1 MWKVN
6 HSQIVNILVQFK
18 CLSICCVYFHF
29 YSFSDDDLVTE
40 FLATGTFC
48 GFCIILTAVMAGMNK
63 YRKRVKIM
71 RIVNDSIS
79 DWIAGYLMKATI
91 NKRIMLFYSLLGSVL
106 FLTSGI
112 FIIQSWDRAFRT
124 RTRDLAMT
132 KGVVSIINGVIFF
145 MDLIFTFRQKK

>member
-1 MWKVN
+1 MTTTSN
-6 HSQIVNILVQFK
+6 NESTRTP
-18 CLSICCVYFHF
+18 LSVVKFLELSLAICCTYFHF

-48 GFCIILTAVMAGMNK
+48 GYVIILTAIMA
-63 YRKRVKIM
+63 
-71 RIVNDSIS
+71 
-79 DWIAGYLMKATI
+79 DWIAGYLMKANI
-91 NKRIMLFYSLLGSVL
+91 NKRIMLFYSLLGSAL
-106 FLTSGI
+106 FITSGV

-145 MDLIFTFRQKK
+145 MDTIFTFRQKK